1 MAATQANLE
10 QSEPRWIALLDSERF
25 LNSAM
30 LVPAVMYIV
39 LLIGLPFIFAIVLS
53 FSDATIGTPYIDRL
67 TLDTFRN
74 ILANPNFRMALG
86 NTFMFTFISQP
97 IMVLLAVILALTL
110 STDFRGKWF
119 IRLLI
124 LLPWATPIAVGSL
137 GWLWI
142 FDSVYSPIDWI
153 FREIGWL
160 GPDGLI
166 KSTSNMYWLGEVHL
180 ARFAVILVY
189 IWRMLPMS
197 TVILMAGLTSIP
209 ADVKDAV
216 AVDGVSWWTEFTE
229 VTLPLLRPITLVA
242 FLFGIIFTFTDM
254 TVIYVLTQGDP
265 LNTTHVLASQAF
277 YTGIEGGA
285 LAEGAATAIFML
297 PVLLGVAMVMLR
309 LARRAEVN

>member
-1 MAATQANLE
+1 MAQSNLE
-10 QSEPRWIALLDSERF
+10 RSEPRWVSLLDSERF
-25 LNSAM
+25 LSSAM
-30 LVPAVMYIV
+30 LLPAVLYII
-39 LLIGLPFIFAIVLS
+39 LLIGLPFVFAILLS

-67 TLDTFRN
+67 TFNTFRN
-74 ILANPNFRMALG
+74 ILANPNFRLILG

-97 IMVLLAVILALTL
+97 IMVILANILAITL

-124 LLPWATPIAVGSL
+124 LLPWATPIAIGSL

-153 FREIGWL
+153 FRQIGWL
-160 GPDGLI
+160 GPGGLI
-166 KSTSNMYWLGEVHL
+166 SNASNMYWLGEPHL
-180 ARFAVILVY
+180 ARFAVIMVY

-229 VTLPLLRPITLVA
+229 VTMPLLRPITLVA

-254 TVIYVLTQGDP
+254 TVIFVLTQGDP

-297 PVLLGVAMVMLR
+297 PVLLGVAMIMLR